1 MKLGYGSNPPY
12 VAGTANNGLWR
23 SAAAR
28 RVTLGLPDMTD
39 SGSPARRTPRP
50 GHRASGAEPCP
61 LQSRALCEELVRAP
75 EPSILENRKQQV
87 IGIGSGGT
95 AKIGLLREGPFER
108 VDEAEF
114 DRHALVGERIA
125 ERSERVA
132 LRARATPSDPRYDRP
147 LDAVESGQS
156 IAVLRCRRSNST
168 DCIRHL
174 RRRAPIS
181 YSRLR
186 PHQTACSAS
195 DGSATAISR
204 RLARG
209 ANPNGPP

>member
-1 MKLGYGSNPPY
+1 MGDGRLVRRYIETNAKL
-12 VAGTANNGLWR
+12 R
-23 SAAAR
+23 SSRQRRRAVPSAR
-28 RVTLGLPDMTD
+28 NS
-39 SGSPARRTPRP
+39 SGHP
-50 GHRASGAEPCP
+50 
-61 LQSRALCEELVRAP
+61 SRAYW
-75 EPSILENRKQQV
+75 KT
-87 IGIGSGGT
+87 IGSGGT
-95 AKIGLLREGPFER
+95 ARIGLLREGPFER

-125 ERSERVA
+125 ERSELVA
-132 LRARATPSDPRYDRP
+132 LRARARPADPRYDRP

-168 DCIRHL
+168 DCIRHP

-195 DGSATAISR
+195 FGSATAISPAATR
-204 RLARG
+204 RQRTAWSDAS
-209 ANPNGPP
+209 ANSGGRA